1 MKGKKVLALLT
12 CTALLAGGLTACGNS
27 SSTAP
32 APSTDNT
39 LKQPLRKQKL
49 PRPPLSKHP
58 QPLTMPPLRK
68 ISQAP

>member
-32 APSTDNT
+32 APSTENT
-39 LKQPLRKQKL
+39 AETAAPEAETTK
-49 PRPPLSKHP
+49 PPLSKHP